1 MARMGTPPG
10 SVCRVYRE
18 CPHKWAWSHRML
30 LQVSLSP
37 LSIWLQVWDSARQA
51 NLRQSP
57 KTSQQASCSPEL
69 WCVWALACPALSSD
83 VRTACE
89 SWTEADLRTKDVVKT
104 GGSHLTILINGQTEP
119 EVSCHVGHVGPADP
133 CSTRISFKI
142 SSFEILDELYVAL
155 PKVPVRGCCDWK
167 VRRLGLLIE
176 DGVCLLAAQE
186 MSARR
191 RMMKANCSI
200 WSSPFCDLQILIQF
214 RMNQHINPQ
223 ASLQIHA
230 SRHQTFPSTRA
241 SIESLCKTKAQCKY
255 GLVH

>member
-18 CPHKWAWSHRML
+18 CSPKWAWSHRML

-51 NLRQSP
+51 SLRQSP

-69 WCVWALACPALSSD
+69 SCVWALACPALSSD

-167 VRRLGLLIE
+167 VRAIWDCSSKMGY
-176 DGVCLLAAQE
+176 VCWL
-186 MSARR
+186 RR
-191 RMMKANCSI
+191 RCQRGGGWWRQIVPYEAR
-200 WSSPFCDLQILIQF
+200 PFADLDWF
-214 RMNQHINPQ
+214 SFAWIN
-223 ASLQIHA
+223 
-230 SRHQTFPSTRA
+230 T
-241 SIESLCKTKAQCKY
+241 
-255 GLVH
+255 